1 VRRLLTKTLLLTIF
15 LVAKPLWAVT
25 LQNLTVEPEFLCPGK
40 SVTVSFQAEGAF
52 NGASFNLMGDFTTI
66 GGTSFNDNKDYLFMY
81 AGTPNTNPIPPTNP
95 NWGAVS
101 PEGYTGNLVWQT
113 YTYVTTVPS
122 VGFFLTTGQ
131 QVYVNIA
138 GEEAGFWPYD
148 GFAGGMAN
156 LSVAV
161 TVSCTEGDVS
171 NTGVFGNSNSVA
183 KLIIQQCGSTNTF
196 TNTPTNTI
204 SPTVT
209 NTPLAPNTAT
219 FTNTFTTT
227 PTNTYTS
234 TSTNTISPTVTN
246 TPVDSYT
253 FTNTFTITPT
263 NTLTST
269 PTSTYSPTVTNTPV
283 DTFTFTNTF
292 TPTPSGTFTNTPQS
306 TFTFTNTTTPT
317 TTNTFTV
324 TPTPTSFVGF
334 GKTVS
339 ETEAN
344 AGDVLTYTIAV
355 TVTGPSL
362 TNPVITD
369 VLPANITFQAFGTMP
384 AGTTI
389 SQSPLQWTLPTTLAD
404 GVYDITYQTKVNA
417 FAQANVP
424 LTNNA
429 QLTYSGLLN
438 PMKASVPVT
447 VIGQF
452 SVSVNIY
459 NSAGEVIKTI
469 PIQQFSTAINNIV
482 LSTTNTITT
491 LTGPGNS
498 IQILYNGYVIGI
510 WNGTNNANQPVSNGS
525 YRVQVDNISTSGTVT
540 SVSQTAIVNRDLS
553 SVEVDIYNGAG
564 EIVRKLYNVV
574 DNATSSNMT
583 NVILSTTL
591 LRPNPSN
598 IPSSPTASQLQILVQ
613 DTISPVTLTWDGT
626 DNDGTYVTP
635 GQYEIQVHWTN
646 GSGTTTDI
654 TRTIMVLPA
663 AGVSGIAAAIPNVLG
678 GKNGT
683 TTTFNANGVL
693 NASSLKV
700 KIYTITGELVQSFV
714 SGTTTAIWNASG
726 IASGIY
732 IAVLEIENAN
742 GGIVNQ
748 QRLKIL
754 VLH

>member
-1 VRRLLTKTLLLTIF
+1 MNSRTYKSLTRLFLLTVLMTVCGVSIAFAQLQM
-15 LVAKPLWAVT
+15 
-25 LQNLTVEPEFLCPGK
+25 QNLTVSGFICPGQPLTITFQAQVDQ
-40 SVTVSFQAEGAF
+40 SNLTPQVAGVLSTVSA
-52 NGASFNLMGDFTTI
+52 ASFSRTT
-66 GGTSFNDNKDYLFMY
+66 DYLFLDSTDDNGAALAPGWA
-81 AGTPNTNPIPPTNP
+81 AGTHLDNSFALVPAGNLSMITYTWVTNPVP
-95 NWGAVS
+95 AFA
-101 PEGYTGNLVWQT
+101 TG
-113 YTYVTTVPS
+113 TVI
-122 VGFFLTTGQ
+122 
-131 QVYVNIA
+131 YVNVS
-138 GEEAGFWPYD
+138 GNE
-148 GFAGGMAN
+148 GGAAYAESMNMTTDAH

-161 TVSCTEGDVS
+161 TVNCNDKALN
-171 NTGVFGNSNSVA
+171 NTAVFGGADSIAPLV
-183 KLIIQQCGSTNTF
+183 IIGGATSTF
-196 TNTPTNTI
+196 TNTPTNTF
-204 SPTVT
+204 SPTITNTPPGLNTATVT
-209 NTPLAPNTAT
+209 NTATNTATMTSTNTATNTATQT
-219 FTNTFTTT
+219 FTNT
-227 PTNTYTS
+227 
-234 TSTNTISPTVTN
+234 
-246 TPVDSYT
+246 PVNSFT

-263 NTLTST
+263 YTN
-269 PTSTYSPTVTNTPV
+269 TNTPV
-283 DTFTFTNTF
+283 PSATPTNTF

-306 TFTFTNTTTPT
+306 TFTFTNSATPT

-324 TPTPTSFVGF
+324 TPSPTSFVGF

-339 ETEAN
+339 ETQAN

-369 VLPANITFQAFGTMP
+369 VLPANMTFQAFGTMP
-384 AGTTI
+384 AGTTTN
-389 SQSPLQWTLPTTLAD
+389 QSPLQWTLPATLAD

-469 PIQQFSTAINNIV
+469 PLQQFSTAINNIV

-540 SVSQTAIVNRDLS
+540 SVSQTAIVNRSLS

-574 DNATSSNMT
+574 DNSTDSNMT
-583 NVILSTTL
+583 NVILSTQL

-626 DNDGTYVTP
+626 DNSGTYVTP

-663 AGVSGIAAAIPNVLG
+663 PGVSGIVAAIPNVLG

-683 TTTFNANGVL
+683 TTTFNAGGVL

-700 KIYTITGELVQSFV
+700 KIYTLAGELVQSFV
-714 SGTTTAIWNASG
+714 SGTTTATWNASG

-732 IAVLEIENAN
+732 IANVEIDNAN
-742 GGIVNQ
+742 GGVVNQ

-754 VLH
+754 VIH